1 MLRKRWIIASF
12 LVGLLTVGV
21 VGGAVLAS
29 EHEDGSPITSFAAR
43 VAGILSIDEAQ
54 VEDAFQQASKE
65 MADERLQAKLDK
77 QVEAGR
83 ITQEQADEYL
93 EWYQSR
99 PDDGIGIGPKSRFGR
114 HGFFKRGRG
123 FRGGFGHSRG
133 IPPAAPAPTTPDTT
147 SL

>member
-1 MLRKRWIIASF
+1 MRKRWMITSF

-21 VGGAVLAS
+21 AGGAVLAN
-29 EHEDGSPITSFAAR
+29 EHEDGSPITGFAAR
-43 VAGILSIDEAQ
+43 VAGILGIDQAQ
-54 VEDAFQQASKE
+54 VEEAFQQALKE
-65 MADERLQAKLDK
+65 MADERLQAKLEA

-83 ITQEQADEYL
+83 ITQEQADEYI

-99 PDDGIGIGPKSRFGR
+99 PDDGIGIGQGSRFGG

-123 FRGGFGHSRG
+123 FRGGFGHHGDVR
-133 IPPAAPAPTTPDTT
+133 PAAPAPTTPDTT